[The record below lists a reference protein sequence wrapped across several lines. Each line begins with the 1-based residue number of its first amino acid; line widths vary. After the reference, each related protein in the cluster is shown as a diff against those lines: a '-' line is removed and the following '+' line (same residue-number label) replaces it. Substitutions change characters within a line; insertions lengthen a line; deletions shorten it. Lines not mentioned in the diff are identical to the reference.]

1 MCVCVCVRVCMCVC
15 VCACVECC
23 LRAQEMLLSAGSTV
37 LACSPQTLHNSYDR
51 NLTPDR
57 SSTLQDEIIRRSV
70 QNRRLQRLMSTTGS
84 RCLERSASWTDKD
97 AQIAM
102 ERGAGGSS
110 KLKSAS
116 KRAVSVDLGTTSV
129 TYRWVGGVFV
139 CTYVCVR
146 AYVCMGLS
154 VWLLVW
160 LLAAVCIVI
169 DWLINLFY
177 STVLC
182 SSVDWLHSSL
192 IWLSEALHSVLEYPL
207 K

>member
-1 MCVCVCVRVCMCVC
+1 MCVCVCE
-15 VCACVECC
+15 CVECC

-139 CTYVCVR
+139 CTYVCVCVR
-146 AYVCMGLS
+146 MCVWVCLS
-154 VWLLVW
+154 DCWSD
-160 LLAAVCIVI
+160 C
-169 DWLINLFY
+169 
-177 STVLC
+177 
-182 SSVDWLHSSL
+182 
-192 IWLSEALHSVLEYPL
+192 
-207 K
+207 